1 MTDEK
6 YDVIGDNS
14 CPEISHAKLNFAR
27 LTFRL
32 FRNGFYCD
40 SRAHN
45 PWSVKVA
52 PSLILEHLAV
62 TNFPL

>member
-1 MTDEK
+1 MIDEK
-6 YDVIGDNS
+6 YDVIGATHVQKS
-14 CPEISHAKLNFAR
+14 GTPNFAR

-45 PWSVKVA
+45 SWSVKVA

-62 TNFPL
+62 KNFPL

>member
-14 CPEISHAKLNFAR
+14 CPEISRTPNFAR

-45 PWSVKVA
+45 LWSVKVA
-52 PSLILEHLAV
+52 PSLLLEHLAV